1 MKKFYLELIYYPIES
16 YLDYK
21 LKCFIDGIDICEFY
35 YKNKKIDNKG
45 FIFPLY
51 NWFKENLEFILN
63 ESSFGDNSLSEEC
76 GIEMIEKA
84 NKKIFQNEEE
94 LELWIDKVS
103 GWESKHSWTAS
114 GPLLFLPEVI
124 FRKKDKKIEISW
136 DNSRREQDYNVKF
149 TSLKG
154 VAFIDVEEFKEE
166 IEKFILKV
174 EEIELIKSKKLR
186 KYFDLKENIYV
197 KYDEN
202 DVRKISLETEILKE
216 LKDIGYNV
224 KNIHQ
229 LILLKESDKKV
240 VPILLKYLL
249 LILSEEE
256 KECLVRFLAVKSF
269 TEAFPLL
276 IKEFYEAQ
284 TINYRLALSNTLSII
299 YDENFLEVLLKII
312 SDKKNGEARI
322 PIILGLYKYSD
333 NRVLETLEK
342 LLDDNQVKKQVLKII
357 NKWKKRNQES

>member
-1 MKKFYLELIYYPIES
+1 MKKIYLELIYYPIDS

-35 YKNKKIDNKG
+35 YENKKVDNKG

-63 ESSFGDNSLSEEC
+63 ESSFEENSLSKEC

-84 NKKIFQNEEE
+84 NKKKFQNEEE
-94 LELWIDKVS
+94 LELWIDKIS
-103 GWESKHSWTAS
+103 GWESRHSWTTS

-136 DNSRREQDYNVKF
+136 DNSKREQDYNITF

-166 IEKFILKV
+166 IEKFTLKV
-174 EEIELIKSKKLR
+174 EEIELIKNKKLK
-186 KYFDLKENIYV
+186 KYFDLKENRYV

-202 DVRKISLETEILKE
+202 DVRKISFETEILNE

-229 LILLKESDKKV
+229 LILLKEADKKV

-249 LILSEEE
+249 LISREQE
-256 KECLVRFLAVKSF
+256 KECLVRFLAVKNF

-276 IKEFYEAQ
+276 IKEFYEAK
-284 TINYRLALSNTLSII
+284 TRDYKLALSNTLSII
-299 YDENFLEVLLKII
+299 YDKRFLETLLKIV
-312 SDKKNGEARI
+312 SNKDYGEVRI
-322 PIILGLYKYSD
+322 PIILGLYQYSD
-333 NRVLETLEK
+333 NKVLETLEK
-342 LLDDNQVKKQVLKII
+342 LLDDTQIEKQVLKIMDMWI
-357 NKWKKRNQES
+357 ERNQKN